1 MEENDG
7 FRRVEFKEKGGK
19 KVRLK
24 RNFKKTLLSAL
35 TISCMGPSALLAEEK
50 KEVSEK
56 DLMRYLGPVVAS
68 AYPHFTDEEREAFRN
83 LLKEAMKRKHHSGAV
98 QKFNITSAEE
108 LRLSWF
114 SSVTDDVL
122 RQNLAD
128 FTGTCFYMP
137 YALMNVGGRKQA
149 ALEADSVV
157 EFVKAHPHP
166 SLGIYWKDNAGAKTY
181 KSCKEAVS
189 AVESALESVSQ
200 EERGIIEESFRRLQE
215 SKKEEKCS

>member
-1 MEENDG
+1 M
-7 FRRVEFKEKGGK
+7 
-19 KVRLK
+19 RLK
-24 RNFKKTLLSAL
+24 RNFKTTLISAL
-35 TISCMGPSALLAEEK
+35 MISCMSPSALLAEEK

-56 DLMRYLGPVVAS
+56 DLMAYLGPVVAS
-68 AYPHFTDEEREAFRN
+68 AYPHFTDEERKAFSN

-114 SSVTDDVL
+114 SSVTD

-166 SLGIYWKDNAGAKTY
+166 ALGIYWKDNAGAKTY

-189 AVESALESVSQ
+189 AVSQ
-200 EERGIIEESFRRLQE
+200 EERGIIEASFRRLQE
-215 SKKEEKCS
+215 SKKEEKRS